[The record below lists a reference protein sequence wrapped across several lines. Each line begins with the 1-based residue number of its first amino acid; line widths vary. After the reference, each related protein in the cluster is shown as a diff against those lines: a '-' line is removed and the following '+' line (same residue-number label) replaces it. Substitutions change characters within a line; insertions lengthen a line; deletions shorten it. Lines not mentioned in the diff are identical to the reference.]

1 MEGGRT
7 FPFKIIME
15 ITELAGS
22 IYGSIWFFRYLL
34 FHSSDAGQIWYSRK
48 AIHQE
53 NPTPYVTRSLEQNS
67 LRTSD
72 NTGITPPGHIDGY
85 WHLPYGEFPI
95 QSLDLERR
103 QSSLSSKTFPE
114 VFGMVLGRKASLIR
128 GESSRLLPS
137 PSPIFQGL
145 SATCRLS
152 KSNEGLVQ
160 FVTCDVPT
168 VTFNH
173 PHALA

>member
-22 IYGSIWFFRYLL
+22 IQGSIWFFRYLP
-34 FHSSDAGQIWYSRK
+34 FHSSDSGRIWHSRK

-72 NTGITPPGHIDGY
+72 NTGIAPPGHIDGY
-85 WHLPYGEFPI
+85 WRLPYGEFPI

-114 VFGMVLGRKASLIR
+114 VLGWFWGRKASLIR
-128 GESSRLLPS
+128 GESRGS
-137 PSPIFQGL
+137 
-145 SATCRLS
+145 C
-152 KSNEGLVQ
+152 
-160 FVTCDVPT
+160 FVSW
-168 VTFNH
+168 F
-173 PHALA
+173 